1 VSATLLVIIVKA
13 FGLIR
18 SARLIYPE
26 AEHYILAEKPLKLQD
41 IIGQLSMSEN
51 ESFSLILA
59 HR

>member
-1 VSATLLVIIVKA
+1 MLLVIIVKA

-18 SARLIYPE
+18 SERLMKPE
-26 AEHYILAEKPLKLQD
+26 AEHYILALKPLQLQD